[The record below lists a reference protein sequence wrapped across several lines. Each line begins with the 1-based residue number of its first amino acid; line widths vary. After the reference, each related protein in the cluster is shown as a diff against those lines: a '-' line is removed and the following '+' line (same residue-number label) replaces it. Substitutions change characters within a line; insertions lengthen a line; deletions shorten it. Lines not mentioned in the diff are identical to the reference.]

1 MSDAF
6 VESLARQLGA
16 AKVLA
21 DAETLDERRH
31 DYWVLSHLDD
41 LQNRAAPRPRC
52 VVRPHTVDDV
62 VTTVNACRNAGV
74 AIVPFGLGSGV
85 CGGVVAHPERVLLDL
100 SSMHQTRRIDPVNL
114 LASFDAGK
122 RGSDAED
129 EVAAK
134 GLTIGHWPQSIA
146 VSSVGGWIATR
157 ASGQFSTAN
166 GNIEDIVYSIEAV
179 LADGSVIHAGKA
191 PRASAGPD
199 LRHLLLGSEGTLGVI
214 TGVTLSLRRKPEA
227 QDYSALLTTSMQQG
241 FDFQREL
248 IQRGWQ
254 PPVMRQ
260 YDPIEAQRSFAAN
273 ARADHGLLIMVHE
286 GPSERVAA
294 ELEASDRLARSMGL
308 HDVAATATTGW
319 LDHRNTVPHWR
330 DFLAKRIVVDTVEVS
345 APWDRIEA
353 IYTGVVAALSD
364 VPDIL
369 NASAHSSHAYRS
381 GLNLYFSFAV
391 RPEDP
396 AAMAD
401 RYRTCWQRILDT
413 TAALGGG
420 IAHHHGIGRVRAP
433 YLHHDLGNAGIA
445 ALRRVK
451 AALDPTGIMNPGVL
465 LPDTDGPTG

>member
-6 VESLARQLGA
+6 VDSLAKELGT
-16 AKVLA
+16 AKVLT
-21 DAETLDERRH
+21 DAATLDERRH

-41 LQNRAAPRPRC
+41 LQGRAAPRARC
-52 VVRPHTVDDV
+52 VVRPHTVADV
-62 VTTVNACRNAGV
+62 VATVHACRRANVG
-74 AIVPFGLGSGV
+74 IVPFGLGSGV
-85 CGGVVAHPERVLLDL
+85 CGGVLAHPDRVLLDL
-100 SSMHQTRRIDPVNL
+100 SSMHQTRRIDSVNL

-129 EVAAK
+129 EVAAQD
-134 GLTIGHWPQSIA
+134 LTIGHWPQSVA
-146 VSSVGGWIATR
+146 VSSVGGWVATR

-214 TGVTLSLRRKPEA
+214 TGVTLSLRRKAEA
-227 QDYSALLTTSMQQG
+227 QDYSAFLTSSMQQG
-241 FDFQREL
+241 FEFQREL

-260 YDPIEAQRSFAAN
+260 YDAIEAQRSFAAY
-273 ARADHGLLIMVHE
+273 ARPEHGLLIMVHE
-286 GPSERVAA
+286 GPRERVAA
-294 ELEASDRLARSMGL
+294 ELNASNRLARKMGL
-308 HDVAATATTGW
+308 HDVPATAATGW
-319 LDHRNTVPHWR
+319 LDHRNAVPHWR
-330 DFLAKRIVVDTVEVS
+330 GFLDKRIVVDTVEVS

-353 IYTGVVAALSD
+353 LYTGVVAALSE

-396 AAMAD
+396 DAMAD
-401 RYRTCWQRILDT
+401 RYRACWQRIIDT

-433 YLHHDLGNAGIA
+433 YLHHDLGAPGIA
-445 ALRRVK
+445 ALRHVK

-465 LPDTDGPTG
+465 LPDTDGTIS

>member
-1 MSDAF
+1 VTDAF
-6 VESLARQLGA
+6 VAALARTLGPT
-16 AKVLA
+16 KVLT
-21 DAETLDERRH
+21 DAATLDERRH

-41 LQNRAAPRPRC
+41 LQGRAAPPPRC
-52 VVRPHTVDDV
+52 VVRPHSVDDV
-62 VTTVNACRNAGV
+62 VATVNACRDANV

-85 CGGVVAHPERVLLDL
+85 CGGVLAHTQRVLLDL
-100 SSMHQTRRIDPVNL
+100 SSMHQTRHIDPVNL

-122 RGSDAED
+122 RGSDAEA
-129 EVAAK
+129 EVAARA
-134 GLTIGHWPQSIA
+134 LTIGHWPQSVA
-146 VSSVGGWIATR
+146 VSSVGGWVATR

-179 LADGSVIHAGKA
+179 LADGSVLHAGKA
-191 PRASAGPD
+191 PRAASGPD

-214 TGVTLSLRRKPEA
+214 TGVTLSVRRKPEA
-227 QDYSALLTTSMQQG
+227 QDYSAFLTTSLQQG

-260 YDPIEAQRSFAAN
+260 YDAIEAQRSFAAH
-273 ARADHGLLIMVHE
+273 ARADCGVLIMVHE
-286 GPSERVAA
+286 GPAERVAV
-294 ELEASDRLARSMGL
+294 ELEASDQLARKMGL
-308 HDVAATATTGW
+308 QVIPATATTHW

-330 DFLAKRIVVDTVEVS
+330 AFLEKRIVVDTVEVS
-345 APWDRIEA
+345 APWDRIA
-353 IYTGVVAALSD
+353 ALYSGVVAALQS
-364 VPDIL
+364 VPDVL

-396 AAMAD
+396 AEMPQ
-401 RYRTCWQRILDT
+401 RYRDCWHAIIDT

-433 YLHHDLGNAGIA
+433 YLHHDLGSTGLSV
-445 ALRRVK
+445 LRRVK
-451 AALDPTGIMNPGVL
+451 TALDPTGIMNPGVL
-465 LPDTDGPTG
+465 LPDG